1 MVSSSNTIQYLINLW
16 QLLEQP
22 LWESLYM
29 VFFST
34 LFSVIIGL
42 PLGIILVITDKG
54 HLSENIKL
62 NHILGT
68 IINIMRSVPFII
80 LIIAIFPLSRLIVGT
95 TIGPTA
101 AIVALSVAAAPFVA
115 RVIESSLKEVDWG
128 VIEASISVG
137 ATIPQIIFKVMIPE
151 SLPSLILGV
160 TLTII
165 NILGYSA
172 MAGAIGGGG
181 LGDLAIRYGYQRY
194 ETDVLIATIIV
205 LIVFVEIVQRLGNY
219 LAKKVDKR

>member
-1 MVSSSNTIQYLINLW
+1 MTTNNLIELW
-16 QLLEQP
+16 GLIVPSLLET
-22 LWESLYM
+22 LYM

-34 LFSVIIGL
+34 LFALILGL

-54 HLSENIKL
+54 HIYEMPKL
-62 NHILGT
+62 NKILGT
-68 IINIMRSVPFII
+68 IINIMRSIPFII

-95 TIGPTA
+95 TIGSTA
-101 AIVALSVAAAPFVA
+101 AIVPLSIAAAPFVA
-115 RVIESSLKEVDWG
+115 RIIESSLKEVSWG

-151 SLPSLILGV
+151 ALPSLILGV

-181 LGDLAIRYGYQRY
+181 LGDLAIRYGYQRFQ
-194 ETDVLIATIIV
+194 TDVLIATIII
-205 LIVFVEIVQRLGNY
+205 LIVIVELVQNIGNF
-219 LAKKVDKR
+219 LARKVDKR